1 MGFGPSQTDYRKF
14 RGHHLHS
21 MAQVTHCFNQASLAG
36 IYDDNIVCFGKCPN
50 HGLHFPPFRLPRA
63 PGIVRQHTNT
73 LPVNELMTQCRSFNT
88 AQRSVYLTETQTRL
102 TLEAKQQIQASRHE
116 IGIDQHA
123 ALPAFRECQCK
134 YGSHDA
140 KSHTAVA

>member
-36 IYDDNIVCFGKCPN
+36 IYDDNIVRFGKCPN

-63 PGIVRQHTNT
+63 PGIARQHTNT

-123 ALPAFRECQCK
+123 ALPTLRERQRK
-134 YGSHDA
+134 HRGHDA
-140 KSHTAVA
+140 EPHATVT